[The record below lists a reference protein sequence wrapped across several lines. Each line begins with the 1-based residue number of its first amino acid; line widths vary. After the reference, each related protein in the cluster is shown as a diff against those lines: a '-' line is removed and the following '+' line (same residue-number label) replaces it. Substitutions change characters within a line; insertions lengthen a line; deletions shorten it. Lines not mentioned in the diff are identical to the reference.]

1 MNYLNKHILFLISS
15 SLLLLTLFAIPLFV
29 TLSMIVVSLIS
40 ISAIY
45 FVRNYQLD
53 YKYLISFIS
62 QLLMLVFI
70 VGVFILSLSFVAE
83 RLSQL

>member
-62 QLLMLVFI
+62 QLLMLVFV
-70 VGVFILSLSFVAE
+70 VGVFFLSLSFIAE
-83 RLSQL
+83 RLSQ

>member
-1 MNYLNKHILFLISS
+1 MNYLNKQILFFISS
-15 SLLLLTLFAIPLFV
+15 SLLLLILFAIPLFV
-29 TLSMIVVSLIS
+29 TLSMIVFSLIS

>member
-1 MNYLNKHILFLISS
+1 MNYLNKQILFFISS